1 MVILLSQAV
10 AQHRD
15 TSFTLKSFSKNIT
28 ARLISKD
35 SLIISELSKQND
47 LHADSIFLE
56 TPDSTKL
63 LIDFL
68 GRWGVNDTTKEFKG
82 FIKYLDS
89 LKHAA
94 SSYPIIQ
101 YQVPFRVPP
110 TKIQTDQSSV
120 WESPFVLILIGI
132 VVGFISFVLVRE
144 AMIRKKR
151 KSNNKSVYVNGQAVE
166 PPDSDA
172 PPESAPK
179 QEQTS
184 QIILHADILVELKK
198 RKIEMPKKG
207 TINDVAKKLLASL
220 SELEKKQVADLEALA
235 VLKAEKGEFE
245 NEKLNLTT
253 QIAQVKGQ
261 VKQLTDEKNDLTEKI
276 RLFKE
281 LAVQD
286 EQLVFKALEWINRAD
301 DDIHNQISRG
311 DGQGANQ
318 QLVSSALNGLLL
330 FQSYLE
336 YRRKLTR
343 SSGKDA
349 APATQKSVEMDA
361 NLRILMGER
370 VELKQ
375 PGPGVSDAPPLT
387 GQLREVAKQQGLTE
401 ITPFGYSGYKIKL

>member
-10 AQHRD
+10 AQHPD

-28 ARLISKD
+28 ARLTTKG
-35 SLIISELSKQND
+35 SLILSELSRQD
-47 LHADSIFLE
+47 DPRMDSIFLG

-89 LKHAA
+89 LKHGA
-94 SSYPIIQ
+94 SGYTIIQ
-101 YQVPFRVPP
+101 HQVPFRVPP
-110 TKIQTDQSSV
+110 AKIHTDQLSM
-120 WESPFVLILIGI
+120 WENPVILILIGI
-132 VVGFISFVLVRE
+132 VGGFIFFALLRYV
-144 AMIRKKR
+144 MIWKKR
-151 KSNNKSVYVNGQAVE
+151 KSDKKPSPE
-166 PPDSDA
+166 PPPVSS
-172 PPESAPK
+172 PKPEQAG
-179 QEQTS
+179 
-184 QIILHADILVELKK
+184 QIILHADVLVELKK
-198 RKIEMPKKG
+198 RKIDIPKKG
-207 TINDVAKKLLASL
+207 TINDVAKKLLALL
-220 SELEKKQVADLEALA
+220 SELEKKQVADLET
-235 VLKAEKGEFE
+235 LKELQAEKGKFE
-245 NEKLNLTT
+245 NEKLNLTN
-253 QIAQVKGQ
+253 QIAQAQGQ
-261 VKQLTDEKNDLTEKI
+261 IKQLTNEKTDLTEKM
-276 RLFKE
+276 RSLKE
-281 LAVQD
+281 LAAQD
-286 EQLVFKALEWINRAD
+286 EQVVFKALEWINRAD

-311 DGQGANQ
+311 DVQGANQ

-336 YRRKLTR
+336 YRRKLSR

-349 APATQKSVEMDA
+349 APSTQKSVEMDA

-401 ITPFGYSGYKIKL
+401 ITPFGYNGYKIKS